1 MGGQHWD
8 GPQDVVIVGAGII
21 GLGCAAALQARGRQ
35 VLLLDPAGIAEKT
48 SKGNAGAL
56 AAGEILP
63 LASPG
68 IIRKAPRWFFD
79 PLGPLSIPI
88 AYLPRILPWLWHFWR
103 ASTPAQVR
111 RSVNALAALMTL
123 SERETASLY
132 EDLGL
137 TGELRPK
144 GALHLYE
151 SEAEFRRALPDWAF
165 RDAHG
170 IPYEHIGLAEIQALE
185 PALSPRFIRAT
196 RVPQW
201 TYLSDPYRVAQRM
214 GDALLARG
222 AAFRRA
228 EVSGIR
234 PEGSSFRLALTG
246 GEEITAAQVVL
257 AAGAWSGRLCALLG
271 DSLPLECER
280 GYNTTLTDPG
290 ISIDHELIFG
300 AHGFVAVQLDIGL
313 RIGGAG
319 ELAGLERPPDYRRSK
334 AMLQKAKG
342 FLPGLQSQGGVEWMG
357 HRPSL
362 PDSLPVISPARRH
375 KDLFYAFGHGHLGLT
390 QAAATGRLIA
400 EIACG
405 EPASIDL
412 APFAADRF

>member
-1 MGGQHWD
+1 
-8 GPQDVVIVGAGII
+8 
-21 GLGCAAALQARGRQ
+21 
-35 VLLLDPAGIAEKT
+35 
-48 SKGNAGAL
+48 
-56 AAGEILP
+56 
-63 LASPG
+63 
-68 IIRKAPRWFFD
+68 
-79 PLGPLSIPI
+79 
-88 AYLPRILPWLWHFWR
+88 
-103 ASTPAQVR
+103 
-111 RSVNALAALMTL
+111 MTL
-123 SERETASLY
+123 SERETGALY

-185 PALSPRFIRAT
+185 PALSPRFIKAT

-234 PEGSSFRLALTG
+234 AEGGGFCLALTG
-246 GEEITAAQVVL
+246 GEEITAGQVVL
-257 AAGAWSGRLCALLG
+257 AAGAWSGRLSALLG
-271 DSLPLECER
+271 DPVPLECER

-319 ELAGLERPPDYRRSK
+319 ELAGLKRPPDYRRSK

-362 PDSLPVISPARRH
+362 PDSLPVLSPARRH
-375 KDLFYAFGHGHLGLT
+375 RGLFYAFGHGHLGLT
-390 QAAATGRLIA
+390 QAAATGRLVA
-400 EIACG
+400 EMACG

-412 APFAADRF
+412 NPFAVDRF